1 MTNQLQIA
9 QEKLQDFQ
17 TETKEELQMTLKFHQ
32 FMKHELS
39 LKTNDERELQI
50 DEMVEMELKELIN
63 N

>member
-1 MTNQLQIA
+1 MTNQLQLA